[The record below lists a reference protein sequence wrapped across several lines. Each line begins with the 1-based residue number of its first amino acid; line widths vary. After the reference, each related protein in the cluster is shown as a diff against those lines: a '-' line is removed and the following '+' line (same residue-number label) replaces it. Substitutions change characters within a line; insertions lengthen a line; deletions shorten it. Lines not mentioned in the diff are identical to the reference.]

1 MKQVPAPCPGPSEHQ
16 APGPNTQR
24 RACLMGGCAAVAAL
38 TACSVGRGAG
48 PAAPSLKP
56 APPPSALGPSALHQ
70 ELQALVGEHPG
81 AWGQLCTLAVR
92 DGQVVHRSHHG
103 RRFIH
108 PTDRAQDLPVTPRSL
123 FRVASISKLVVSVGV
138 MRLVDQGRL
147 DVDADVG
154 DVLGWR
160 LRHPDFAQQPITL
173 RLLMSHRS
181 GLSDAGFYVW
191 GPDVAL
197 RDVLHPAGALYRGGL
212 SWRRQRAPG
221 SWFNYVNLNWGVVG
235 TVMERATGER
245 FDQLMQRLV
254 LQPLG
259 LRGGFLPSALSSDE
273 LQDLA
278 TLYRR
283 RRLEGERE
291 IWEPEGPWRPQVDDH
306 RASQAAAP
314 PGLDRYVP
322 GSNATVF
329 SPQGGL
335 RISSDDLGVLMQ
347 MLLQGGRHRGQPF
360 LSENAMRLLSTEQW
374 RHDPQAPNGDTL
386 DEAMV
391 SWALGPQR
399 FTDRSSGPGRGDRL
413 VEGGGFSG
421 WGHMGDA
428 YGLLGTFALDP
439 VRRNGLIVLLGSPSR
454 SPYGPKLAWTSL
466 APDEGRVLSALWNRS
481 IRR

>member
-1 MKQVPAPCPGPSEHQ
+1 MKQGLTPCSAPRVDRALG
-16 APGPNTQR
+16 ANTHR
-24 RACLMGGCAAVAAL
+24 RACLIGGCAALASLA
-38 TACSVGRGAG
+38 ACSAGRGAG
-48 PAAPSLKP
+48 PAAPALSP
-56 APPPSALGPSALHQ
+56 ALQPSPQGSSALHR

-81 AWGQLCTLAVR
+81 AWGQLCTLALR

-108 PTDRAQDLPVTPRSL
+108 PTDRAQDLPVTPSSL
-123 FRVASISKLVVSVGV
+123 FRVASISKLVVSVAV

-291 IWEPEGPWRPQVDDH
+291 IWEPQGPWWPQVDDH
-306 RASQAAAP
+306 RASRPAAP
-314 PGLDRYVP
+314 LGLDRYVP

-347 MLLQGGRHRGQPF
+347 MLLNGGRHRGQSL
-360 LSENAMRLLSTEQW
+360 LSDNAMRLLSTEQW
-374 RHDPQAPNGDTL
+374 RYEPQAPNGDTL

-399 FTDRSSGPGRGDRL
+399 FTDRNRGPGLGDRL

-421 WGHMGDA
+421 WGHLGDA

-454 SPYGPKLAWTSL
+454 SPYGPKLGWTSL
-466 APDEGRVLSALWNRS
+466 APDEGRVLTALWTSVVGR
-481 IRR
+481 